1 MKKLMIVILVVLG
14 TNMYAQITSQTI
26 KETRI
31 ELLKKAPNFHFQ
43 GNIMVQTI
51 TLGDNGPEFV
61 KEIETAINEI
71 AKMTIDMW
79 KNDADRY
86 FVLKQVKAIYYRLE
100 YNIEGKKIISNTI
113 KTNI

>member
-43 GNIMVQTI
+43 GNWQNMI
-51 TLGDNGPEFV
+51 F
-61 KEIETAINEI
+61 A
-71 AKMTIDMW
+71 
-79 KNDADRY
+79 
-86 FVLKQVKAIYYRLE
+86 
-100 YNIEGKKIISNTI
+100 
-113 KTNI
+113 

>member
-71 AKMTIDMW
+71 AKMTEKLVFLSEDH
-79 KNDADRY
+79 R
-86 FVLKQVKAIYYRLE
+86 KAVRKYMKLCQKENVVPLPILNKLE
-100 YNIEGKKIISNTI
+100 
-113 KTNI
+113 